1 MNTKIIRV
9 GNSNG
14 VVLPS
19 VFLKM
24 LGIET
29 GTEIRIEY
37 REKRKEIV
45 LKPKVRDG
53 WEEAFR
59 MYALEGADDLLMP
72 DVFEDEELWEY

>member
-9 GNSNG
+9 GNSSG

-24 LGIET
+24 LGIEP
-29 GTEIRIEY
+29 GAEVRLEY
-37 REKRKEIV
+37 RDKLKEIV

-53 WEEAFR
+53 WEKAFK
-59 MYALEGADDLLMP
+59 MYALEGADKLLIP
-72 DVFEDEELWEY
+72 DVFEDEDLWEY

>member
-9 GNSNG
+9 GNSSG

-24 LGIET
+24 LGVGTGET
-29 GTEIRIEY
+29 VRIEY

-45 LKPKVRDG
+45 LKLDVRMG
-53 WEEAFR
+53 WADAFR
-59 MYALEGADDLLMP
+59 KYAEEGEDGLMIP
-72 DVFEDEELWEY
+72 DVFEDEKPWEY